1 MSSGTTAALVLA
13 GEMLLARERH
23 QQDRVGRGDGDRHD
37 RTQRLAAEPPIW
49 RPSSPR
55 TFPRYGRRNRKSRRQ
70 RDEFPGKDG
79 FAEALGRRLAGGRK
93 LADEVSRDVDPS
105 QSKSDAAT
113 TNGCIEFQTS
123 P

>member
-1 MSSGTTAALVLA
+1 LAEATATAMIAPNASRRSRLSGGLPR
-13 GEMLLARERH
+13 RE
-23 QQDRVGRGDGDRHD
+23 
-37 RTQRLAAEPPIW
+37 P
-49 RPSSPR
+49 
-55 TFPRYGRRNRKSRRQ
+55 FPRYGRRNRKSRRQ

-113 TNGCIEFQTS
+113 T
-123 P
+123 